1 MNGTS
6 LLGCGRG
13 VSSTRDLPLLTRAKL
28 RAHPEV
34 FDGCGRPR
42 VKQLGV
48 VVFAVLEKVG
58 SRPRPHARSPLLAE
72 VQRMC
77 SVAAR
82 SSQRGCLIHPRV
94 NSTVPRTREPATPRV
109 LSVNTRRLMPTAT
122 KSVPATDVEFSAAT
136 GASSSLWASPQDAK
150 SPGLTPLAVRF
161 PSASWKTMRWLAA
174 VRRVDSRSGPI
185 VPKTGSKLFTSYCG
199 DPSRVGASQQT
210 AWSIARSS
218 GSCPPDEIVHRS
230 ARP

>member
-1 MNGTS
+1 MVAGVLVSNS
-6 LLGCGRG
+6 LG
-13 VSSTRDLPLLTRAKL
+13 SSYLPCL
-28 RAHPEV
+28 R
-34 FDGCGRPR
+34 R
-42 VKQLGV
+42 
-48 VVFAVLEKVG
+48 VG
-58 SRPRPHARSPLLAE
+58 SRPRPHACSPLLAE

-82 SSQRGCLIHPRV
+82 SSRRRCLIHPRV
-94 NSTVPRTREPATPRV
+94 SSTVPRTREPAPPRV

-122 KSVPATDVEFSAAT
+122 KSVPATHVEFSAAT
-136 GASSSLWASPQDAK
+136 GASSSLSASPQDSK
-150 SPGLTPLAVRF
+150 SPGLTPLGVRF

>member
-1 MNGTS
+1 MVAGVLVSNS
-6 LLGCGRG
+6 LG
-13 VSSTRDLPLLTRAKL
+13 SAYLPCWR
-28 RAHPEV
+28 R
-34 FDGCGRPR
+34 
-42 VKQLGV
+42 
-48 VVFAVLEKVG
+48 VG
-58 SRPRPHARSPLLAE
+58 SRPRPHACSPLLAE

-94 NSTVPRTREPATPRV
+94 SSTVPRTREPAPPRV

-161 PSASWKTMRWLAA
+161 PSASWKTLRWLSA
-174 VRRVDSRSGPI
+174 VRRVDGRSGSF
-185 VPKTGSKLFTSYCG
+185 VPQIGPKLFTSYCG